1 MCLAIPIQMTEI
13 LGDEEAA
20 GTQMGVR
27 VQFSTAVLENPQIG
41 DYVLVHAGMA
51 IQKLDD
57 EEALETLAVWA
68 DLQEAG

>member
-1 MCLAIPIQMTEI
+1 MCLAIPIQITEI
-13 LGDEEAA
+13 LDDEQAA
-20 GTQMGVR
+20 GAQLGVH

-57 EEALETLAVWA
+57 EEALETLEVWKE
-68 DLQEAG
+68 LQETE